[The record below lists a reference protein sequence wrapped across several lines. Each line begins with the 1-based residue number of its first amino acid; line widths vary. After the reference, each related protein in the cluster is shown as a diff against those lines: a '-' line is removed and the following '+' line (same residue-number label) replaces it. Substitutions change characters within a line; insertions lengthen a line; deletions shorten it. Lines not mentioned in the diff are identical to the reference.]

1 MISYKENDDLK
12 SLLKRNKAL
21 EDALN
26 GKKEIKKKKI
36 SELFEGVKNEK
47 VKKEVKKKNKVKKK

>member
-12 SLLKRNKAL
+12 SLLKRNQAL
-21 EDALN
+21 SDALN
-26 GKKEIKKKKI
+26 GKKSIKKKKI